1 MKYRI
6 TINEVGKE
14 DSQVKAYASV
24 IFGDSIV
31 VRNIA
36 IVKKDDGVF
45 VSMPSQRTLDVDENG
60 KVKYKSICNPITK
73 EFKDEL
79 EGNILKA
86 YDLKL
91 SGEMGKEGYA
101 AGDEAEA
108 LSASVSATPYERP
121 DSNIKGLASIFLND
135 KFVINSVTIVK
146 GSNGLFVSMPSYKA
160 NVETKDGKSEYRDI
174 AYPITK
180 EFSKE
185 ISEKILGTYHD
196 KKNKE
201 LTKKI
206 EAVQEAKEKAT
217 KKSGKTT
224 KTESKSAR

>member
-14 DSQVKAYASV
+14 DSRVKAYASV

-86 YDLKL
+86 YDIKL
-91 SGEMGKEGYA
+91 SGEMGKEGYV
-101 AGDEAEA
+101 AGDTSED
-108 LSASVSATPYERP
+108 LSVSVSATPYERP

-135 KFVINSVTIVK
+135 KFVINSITIVN

-160 NVETKDGKSEYRDI
+160 NVESKDGKSEYRDI

-180 EFSKE
+180 EFSKD

-217 KKSGKTT
+217 KKSGKAT